1 MRVALRR
8 GAGNGRTY
16 DGAVPGNAFVPGTAP
31 PVTCSLTA
39 HAERTCHSSLVTRHA
54 VTLTAA
60 QAAFTAAY
68 SVLLAP
74 YRAEAA
80 DRVAVRAPL

>member
-1 MRVALRR
+1 MAVRR
-8 GAGNGRTY
+8 GAGYGRTY

-39 HAERTCHSSLVTRHA
+39 HVERHVSLVTRHA
-54 VTLTAA
+54 LTLTAA

>member
-1 MRVALRR
+1 MRR
-8 GAGNGRTY
+8 GAGCGHTY

-31 PVTCSLTA
+31 PVTRSPAAHTA
-39 HAERTCHSSLVTRHA
+39 RHVSCVKRHA

>member
-1 MRVALRR
+1 VRW
-8 GAGNGRTY
+8 GAGYGHTY

-31 PVTCSLTA
+31 PFSYRSAWSGVA
-39 HAERTCHSSLVTRHA
+39 RHA

-60 QAAFTAAY
+60 QAALTAAY

>member
-1 MRVALRR
+1 MAVRR
-8 GAGNGRTY
+8 GARFGYTY
-16 DGAVPGNAFVPGTAP
+16 DGAVPGNAFAPGTAP
-31 PVTCSLTA
+31 PVTYRSYCSDCPWA
-39 HAERTCHSSLVTRHA
+39 SRHA
-54 VTLTAA
+54 VTLIAA

-68 SVLLAP
+68 SALPVPP